1 VSNILIVESENDGT
15 FMKAIVK
22 KLNCDIEV
30 EPPIYKIDEYKPL
43 SGLDETKLT
52 HALKALKAEL
62 PKRDIE
68 DIVKIGII
76 IDIDNSS
83 EQERLGLVNQCIKN
97 VFGPE
102 TETLSNTKQF
112 IDISGDNGTKAKLAC
127 YFTNFEG
134 QGELETLL
142 KAIKAKES
150 PHADCLNEW
159 RTCIES
165 QGQQIGRK
173 DFDKFWVSIYLRYDT
188 CSNQEQTQAG
198 KKCSMSTAGFKYVM
212 EHKEGIWD
220 WDNPAL
226 NDLKEFFK
234 LFC

>member
-1 VSNILIVESENDGT
+1 VSNIVIVESKNDET
-15 FMKAIVK
+15 FMKAMVK

-30 EPPIYKIDEYKPL
+30 EPPIYRIDEYKPL

-52 HALKALKAEL
+52 NALKALEADL

-76 IDIDNSS
+76 IDIDNYS
-83 EQERLGLVNQCIKN
+83 EQDRLEFVDRCIKQ
-97 VFGPE
+97 VFE
-102 TETLSNTKQF
+102 AESLSSTKQF

-134 QGELETLL
+134 KGELETLL
-142 KAIKAKES
+142 KAIKARES
-150 PHADCLNEW
+150 PHADCLNSW
-159 RTCIES
+159 KTCIES
-165 QGQQIGRK
+165 QGKEINRK
-173 DFDKFWVSIYLRYDT
+173 HFDKFWVSIYLRFDT
-188 CSNQEQTQAG
+188 CSKQEQKQAE
-198 KKCSMSTAGFKYVM
+198 KKCSMSRFEYVM
-212 EHKEGIWD
+212 EHKKDIWD

-226 NDLKEFFK
+226 DDLKEFFK